1 MKMNV
6 QEAKAQLSRLVD
18 AALMGDDV
26 IIAKAGKPCV
36 RFVPVDPP
44 ARQPG
49 AARGRAALTGAFF
62 DPLPDDELNAWHGR

>member
-18 AALMGDDV
+18 AAMMGDEV
-26 IIAKAGKPCV
+26 IIAKAGKACV
-36 RFVPVDPP
+36 RLVPVGLP

-49 AARGRAALTGAFF
+49 SAKGRAALTAAFF
-62 DPLPDDELNAWHGR
+62 DPLPDEELAAWDGR

>member
-1 MKMNV
+1 MKMNL

-18 AALMGDDV
+18 AALMGDEV

-36 RFVPVDPP
+36 RLVPVDPP

-49 AARGRAALTGAFF
+49 AARGRAALTDAFF
-62 DPLPDDELNAWHGR
+62 EPLPEEELNAWHGR